1 MEEPDFRSSPP
12 ARVLDQKDDRWQ
24 MPDIA
29 PPSLAAVLKRG
40 LDASAGAAS
49 SAICT
54 RRRSDAPSASDV
66 RRAGDAR
73 ASTFDEVCIC
83 ACEYSRGILI
93 YMCVLIILCVLMLL
107 NTCHHATKRT
117 NSLSLTL

>member
-1 MEEPDFRSSPP
+1 MYIYIYQWCR
-12 ARVLDQKDDRWQ
+12 
-24 MPDIA
+24 DIA
-29 PPSLAAVLKRG
+29 PPSYQKDDRLWWQMPDRAPPSLPAVLRRG

-73 ASTFDEVCIC
+73 ASTFD
-83 ACEYSRGILI
+83 
-93 YMCVLIILCVLMLL
+93 
-107 NTCHHATKRT
+107 
-117 NSLSLTL
+117 

>member
-1 MEEPDFRSSPP
+1 MKTRRQNKMVTGGQLKRQSLWWTESSTAATAGEEPGDAASDAMEEPDFRSSPP
-12 ARVLDQKDDRWQ
+12 APSVLDQKDDRWQ

-49 SAICT
+49 SAVCT

-66 RRAGDAR
+66 RRAGDAL
-73 ASTFDEVCIC
+73 
-83 ACEYSRGILI
+83 CEYF
-93 YMCVLIILCVLMLL
+93 
-107 NTCHHATKRT
+107 
-117 NSLSLTL
+117 